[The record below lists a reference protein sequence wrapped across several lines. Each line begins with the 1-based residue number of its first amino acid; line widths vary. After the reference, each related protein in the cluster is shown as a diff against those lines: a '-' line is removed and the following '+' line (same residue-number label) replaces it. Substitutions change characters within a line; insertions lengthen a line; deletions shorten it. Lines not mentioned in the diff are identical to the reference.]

1 MFKPSLGFEQHH
13 PKHSSHLSREAKKW
27 IHLCCP
33 LDWCWWQFQP
43 LQITHW
49 VSTINWTRIS
59 HFTVSIYN
67 NFKWVQI
74 GPISDE
80 VQLQL
85 SKLDP
90 SKTDKKK
97 ILIDHG
103 RVKETDIIVSPDLIE
118 KLDGLLNAL
127 NIEYTIAHQD
137 VSELIK
143 RSGTFTNKKIYP
155 LSTRARMRSEHK
167 LELDQW
173 NRHPN
178 VL

>member
-1 MFKPSLGFEQHH
+1 M
-13 PKHSSHLSREAKKW
+13 
-27 IHLCCP
+27 
-33 LDWCWWQFQP
+33 
-43 LQITHW
+43 
-49 VSTINWTRIS
+49 
-59 HFTVSIYN
+59 
-67 NFKWVQI
+67 
-74 GPISDE
+74 
-80 VQLQL
+80 QLQL